1 MSIGIRYMI
10 SFSWHRKPRWLAPLA
25 LWFLGFEKMLKQL
38 EAAVGDC
45 GYRRRPPWKEGTTT
59 RVANYFRINHTHTH
73 SNIVGTNPKEHEH
86 TGVTFLFLSN
96 TW

>member
-1 MSIGIRYMI
+1 MMNTVMSIGIRYMI

-59 RVANYFRINHTHTH
+59 RVANYFRINQQTPRVRWRLRPTRM
-73 SNIVGTNPKEHEH
+73 GGGE
-86 TGVTFLFLSN
+86 GGG
-96 TW
+96 